1 MASTPASQV
10 LDETDPSKALELD
23 ISPEDDR
30 LFLSLE
36 DYCWEDDPEFQSGLN
51 QILATSTDPS
61 HVRQLTRQAK
71 CFFYARK
78 ISRPISFPLYS
89 AWLDREESS
98 APRCRSPSCQV
109 GPSLDPTDEIQIEI
123 TNNDNDNNNNIN
135 NPTTADSN
143 EKKEEQKT
151 TDDKTPY
158 PTSFAQ
164 IVELI
169 TSGKP
174 IPGIK
179 EIPNTLN
186 TAPPTQNT
194 AQQRRKPWE
203 TIAVAAADDNNNNL
217 PATTNIDN
225 TGNSEEAGADSLPT
239 PAPTPLD

>member
-10 LDETDPSKALELD
+10 LDETDPAKPLELE

-36 DYCWEDDPEFQSGLN
+36 DYCWEDDPEFQSGLT
-51 QILATSTDPS
+51 QILTTATDPS

-109 GPSLDPTDEIQIEI
+109 GPALDPTDEIQIQI
-123 TNNDNDNNNNIN
+123 SNNDNDDNS
-135 NPTTADSN
+135 NPTMTTDSRD
-143 EKKEEQKT
+143 KKEET
-151 TDDKTPY
+151 GDDKTPY

-203 TIAVAAADDNNNNL
+203 VVADVT
-217 PATTNIDN
+217 PATA
-225 TGNSEEAGADSLPT
+225 TGSEEAGADSLPT